1 MKAFFAISIMIIA
14 GFISCK
20 TRTVLDLTKVP
31 IIPKPVEVIP
41 THSSFILSETTAIYL
56 PEASTELEEIGSYL
70 VVQLDA
76 QTGLNLVM
84 AEAHA
89 PSNDDF
95 IVLKLDPSTTNSDS
109 ESYVLNITDDLIEI
123 SAPTPAGLFYGVQTL
138 LQIVPINQDQNPKAT
153 TFEIATGTIKD
164 SPVYSYRGAMLDV
177 ARHFFNAE
185 DVKRYIDLLAVY
197 KINYLHLHLA
207 DDQGWRIE
215 IKSWPN
221 LAIHGGSTEVGGG
234 EGGYYTQEQYKEIV
248 EHAAARFITIVP
260 EIDMPG
266 HTNAALASY
275 AELNCDGK
283 VRELYS
289 GIEVGFST
297 LCTDKEI
304 TYRFVD
310 DVVRELAE
318 MTPGEYIHIGGDES
332 HVTPLE
338 DYIPFMERAQ
348 DIVESH
354 GKKVM
359 GWDEIAHASLKPN
372 TVVQFWD
379 KASNALMG
387 VEKGAKVL
395 ISPAKRTYLDMQYDS
410 LSPLGLHWAA
420 YIEVDSAYN
429 WEPTALV
436 PGVGREN
443 IIGVESPLWTETI
456 TNMDDLEFM
465 VFPRIVGHA
474 EIGWT
479 EPSARSWDEF
489 KHRLGSQCKRFE
501 MLGINYYPSTRVPWK

>member
-20 TRTVLDLTKVP
+20 TRTVLDLSKVP

-41 THSSFILSETTAIYL
+41 THSSFILSEVTTIYI
-56 PEASTELEEIGSYL
+56 PEASSELEEIGSYL

-76 QTGLNLVM
+76 QTGLNLTL
-84 AEAHA
+84 AEAQA

-95 IVLKLDPSTTNSDS
+95 ILIKLDPSATNSGA
-109 ESYVLNITDDLIEI
+109 EGYVLTITDDLIEI

-138 LQIVPINQDQNPKAT
+138 LQIVPINQDQNPNTT

-177 ARHFFNAE
+177 ARHFFNVE
-185 DVKRYIDLLAVY
+185 VVKRYIDLLAVY

-221 LAIHGGSTEVGGG
+221 LATHGGSTEVGGG

-248 EHAAARFITIVP
+248 DHAAERFITIIP

-283 VRELYS
+283 QRDLYS
-289 GIEVGFST
+289 GTEVGFST

-304 TYRFVD
+304 TYKFVD

-332 HVTPLE
+332 HVTPME
-338 DYIPFMERAQ
+338 DYIPFMERVQ

-359 GWDEIAHASLKPN
+359 GWDEIANASLKPN
-372 TVVQFWD
+372 TVVQFWA
-379 KASNALMG
+379 KAENALMG

-395 ISPAKRTYLDMQYDS
+395 ISPAVRTYLDMQYDS

-429 WEPTALV
+429 WEPTTLV
-436 PGVGREN
+436 AGVGREN

-456 TNMDDLEFM
+456 TNMDELEYM
-465 VFPRIVGHA
+465 VFPRIVCHA

-479 EPSARSWDEF
+479 EPTARSWDEF
-489 KHRLGSQCKRFE
+489 KNRLGSQCKRFE